1 MGQTGRMRQASP
13 APDLEFE
20 SRFHRQ
26 GLALVAGVDEVGR
39 GCLAGPVAAGAVI
52 LPQSPIP
59 ELFAVVRDSKRLS
72 AKQREVAY
80 EIIARCATSY
90 AVGWATPAEIDDV
103 GIAAAV
109 RRAMRRA
116 LAKLSPPP
124 DALLIDAVSLPSV
137 DLPQKAIIR
146 GDSKSLSI
154 AAASIVGKVE
164 RDGLMSKLAESFT
177 EYGFERHK
185 GYGTARHLGAIRRL
199 GPTRLH
205 RMSFNPMRDSGRG
218 VAAPAAASEIGRE
231 AESLAALAL
240 QERGM
245 RIVAR
250 NFRSRHGEVDL
261 AALLG
266 DTLVFVEVRALR
278 STKFATPAET
288 VSAAK
293 ARRLALTCQQF
304 LQDTSLAWRDWRIDV
319 AEVRLDRWRR
329 PYRVSFVESAVEE
342 W

>member
-1 MGQTGRMRQASP
+1 MGQTLRTRPTPP
-13 APDLEFE
+13 APDFEFE
-20 SRFHRQ
+20 GEFHRL
-26 GLALVAGVDEVGR
+26 GLAYVAGLDEVGR
-39 GCLAGPVAAGAVI
+39 GCLAGPVAAGAVV
-52 LPQSPIP
+52 LPHSPDP
-59 ELFAVVRDSKRLS
+59 ELFKVVRDSKRLS
-72 AKQREVAY
+72 AKRREVAY
-80 EIIARCATSY
+80 EVITRSAVSY
-90 AVGWATPAEIDDV
+90 AVGWATPAEIDDI
-103 GIAAAV
+103 GIAPAV

-116 LAKLSPPP
+116 LSKLSPLP

-164 RDGLMSKLAESFT
+164 RDGLMSNLVETFP

-185 GYGTARHLGAIRRL
+185 GYGTARHLDAIRRL

-218 VAAPAAASEIGRE
+218 VAAAAPSEIGRE

-245 RIVAR
+245 RLVAR
-250 NFRSRHGEVDL
+250 NFRSRFGEVDL
-261 AALLG
+261 AALSG

-278 STKFATPAET
+278 STRFATPAET
-288 VSAAK
+288 VTRAK
-293 ARRLALTCQQF
+293 SRRLVLTCQQF
-304 LQDTSLAWRDWRIDV
+304 LQDTRLAWRDWRIDV